1 METNNTC
8 FGRGSFFQILDSL
21 TGNEQ
26 LIVRN
31 LFIFYRVA
39 HQTTDII
46 VSLTFINV
54 EVEINYSVKKEEET

>member
-26 LIVRN
+26 LMVRN

-39 HQTTDII
+39 HQTTDIM
-46 VSLTFINV
+46 VSLTLSI
-54 EVEINYSVKKEEET
+54 